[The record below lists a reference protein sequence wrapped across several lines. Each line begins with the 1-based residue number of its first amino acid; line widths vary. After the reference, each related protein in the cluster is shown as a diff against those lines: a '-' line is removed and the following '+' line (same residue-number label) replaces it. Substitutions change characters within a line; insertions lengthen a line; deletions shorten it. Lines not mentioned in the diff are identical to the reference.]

1 MEANMFTDAL
11 LIALLAGIAGVD
23 LFDGLTHLHRPI
35 VIGPIVGLI
44 LGDVQTG
51 LLVGGT
57 LELVWMGMVPL
68 AGAQPPNVVIGGI
81 IGTAFAILTQSDP
94 KVAIG
99 IAIPFS
105 IAVQGCITLLFTLY
119 SPMMHKCDQMVK
131 NLNWRGVE
139 WVNYLGIIILFCFY
153 FIVAFLPIYYGAAAA
168 SAMVQKAP
176 QWLLDGLAVAGGM
189 MPAIGFALL
198 MKIMMKKTY
207 VAYFILGFLAV
218 TFLNLPIIAIALGA
232 FAIALINFFN
242 RTRNNDGEIAN
253 MPSQTNQQEMN
264 DGI

>member
-1 MEANMFTDAL
+1 MLTDAL

-23 LFDGLTHLHRPI
+23 LFNGLTHIHRPI
-35 VIGPIVGLI
+35 VIGPLVGLI
-44 LGDVQTG
+44 LGDVKTG

-68 AGAQPPNVVIGGI
+68 AGAQPPNVVIGSI
-81 IGTAFAILTQSDP
+81 IGTTFAIMTHADP

-99 IAIPFS
+99 IAVPFS

-119 SPMMHKCDQMVK
+119 SPMMHKCDEMVK
-131 NLNWRGVE
+131 NLNWRGIE
-139 WVNYLGIIILFCFY
+139 RVNYFGILILFLFY
-153 FIVAFLPIYYGAAAA
+153 FIVAFLPIYFGAEAA

-189 MPAIGFALL
+189 MPAIGFSLL

-207 VAYFILGFLAV
+207 VAYFILGFISV
-218 TFLNLPIIAIALGA
+218 TFLHMPIIAVALGA
-232 FAIALINFFN
+232 FAIALIDFFN
-242 RTRNNDGEIAN
+242 RTRNDNNDNGGSPKAA
-253 MPSQTNQQEMN
+253 QEMN

>member
-1 MEANMFTDAL
+1 MLADAL
-11 LIALLAGIAGVD
+11 LIALIAGIAGVD
-23 LFDGLTHLHRPI
+23 LFNGLTHFHRPV

-81 IGTAFAILTQSDP
+81 IGTTFAIMTQADP

-99 IAIPFS
+99 IAVPFS

-119 SPMMHKCDQMVK
+119 SPMMHKCDEMVK
-131 NLNWRGVE
+131 KLNWRGIE
-139 WVNYLGIIILFCFY
+139 MVNYFGILILFSFY
-153 FIVAFLPIYYGAAAA
+153 FIVAFLPIYFGADAA

-189 MPAIGFALL
+189 MPAIGFSLL

-207 VAYFILGFLAV
+207 VAYFILGFISV
-218 TFLNLPIIAIALGA
+218 TFLNMPIIAVALGA
-232 FAIALINFFN
+232 FATALIDFFN
-242 RTRNNDGEIAN
+242 RTRNDNNDNGSSPKVA
-253 MPSQTNQQEMN
+253 QEMN

>member
-1 MEANMFTDAL
+1 MLAEAV
-11 LIALLAGIAGVD
+11 LIAIVAGIAGID
-23 LFDGLTHLHRPI
+23 LLNGLTHLHRP
-35 VIGPIVGLI
+35 VVMGPIVGLI

-68 AGAQPPNVVIGGI
+68 GGTQPPNVVIGGI
-81 IGTAFAILTQSDP
+81 IGTAFAIMTHADA

-99 IAIPFS
+99 ISVPFS

-119 SPMMHKCDQMVK
+119 SPMMHKCDEMVGK
-131 NLNWRGVE
+131 LNWRGIE
-139 WVNYLGIIILFCFY
+139 IVNYFSILILFSFY
-153 FIVAFLPIYYGAAAA
+153 FIVAFLPIYFGAEAAGT
-168 SAMVQKAP
+168 MVQKAP

-189 MPAIGFALL
+189 MPAIGFSLL

-207 VAYFILGFLAV
+207 IAYFILGFISV
-218 TFLNLPIIAIALGA
+218 TFLNMPIIAVALGA
-232 FAIALINFFN
+232 FAIALIDFFN
-242 RTRNNDGEIAN
+242 RTRNHNNNGGALN
-253 MPSQTNQQEMN
+253 VAQETN

>member
-1 MEANMFTDAL
+1 MLIDAI
-11 LIALLAGIAGVD
+11 LIGLLAGLAGVD
-23 LFDGLTHLHRPI
+23 LFDGLTHFHRPV
-35 VIGPIVGLI
+35 VIGPLVGLI

-68 AGAQPPNVVIGGI
+68 AGAQPPNVVIGGV
-81 IGTAFAILTQSDP
+81 IGTAFAILTQADP

-99 IAIPFS
+99 IAVPFS
-105 IAVQGCITLLFTLY
+105 IAVQGCITLLFTLF

-131 NLNWRGVE
+131 KLNWRGVE
-139 WVNYLGIIILFCFY
+139 RVNYLGITILFCFY
-153 FIVAFLPIYYGAAAA
+153 FIVAFLPVYFGADAA
-168 SAMVQKAP
+168 SVMVQKAP

-189 MPAIGFALL
+189 MPAIGFSML

-207 VAYFILGFLAV
+207 IAYFILGFISV
-218 TFLNLPIIAIALGA
+218 TFLNMPIIAVALGA
-232 FAIALINFFN
+232 LAIALIDFFN
-242 RTRNNDGEIAN
+242 RSRIEDTAERGA
-253 MPSQTNQQEMN
+253 PTTQSQEME

>member
-1 MEANMFTDAL
+1 MMTDAL
-11 LIALLAGIAGVD
+11 LIALIAGIAGVD
-23 LFDGLTHLHRPI
+23 LFNGLTHFHRPV

-81 IGTAFAILTQSDP
+81 IGTTFAIMTHADP

-99 IAIPFS
+99 IAVPFS

-119 SPMMHKCDQMVK
+119 SPMMHKCDEMVK
-131 NLNWRGVE
+131 KLNWRGIE
-139 WVNYLGIIILFCFY
+139 MVNYFGILILFSFY
-153 FIVAFLPIYYGAAAA
+153 FIVAFLPIYFGADAA

-176 QWLLDGLAVAGGM
+176 QWLLDSLAVAGGM
-189 MPAIGFALL
+189 MPAIGFSLL

-207 VAYFILGFLAV
+207 VAYFILGFISV
-218 TFLNLPIIAIALGA
+218 TFLNMPIIAVALGA
-232 FAIALINFFN
+232 FAIALIDFFN
-242 RTRNNDGEIAN
+242 RTRNDNNDNGSSPKVA
-253 MPSQTNQQEMN
+253 QEMN

>member
-1 MEANMFTDAL
+1 MLADAL
-11 LIALLAGIAGVD
+11 LIALIAGIAGVD
-23 LFDGLTHLHRPI
+23 LFNGLTHFHRPV

-81 IGTAFAILTQSDP
+81 IGTTFAIMTQADP

-99 IAIPFS
+99 IAVPFS

-119 SPMMHKCDQMVK
+119 SPMMHKCDEMVK
-131 NLNWRGVE
+131 KLNWRGIE
-139 WVNYLGIIILFCFY
+139 MVNYFGILILFSFY
-153 FIVAFLPIYYGAAAA
+153 FIVAFLPIYFGADAA

-189 MPAIGFALL
+189 MPAIGFSLL

-207 VAYFILGFLAV
+207 VAYFILGFISV
-218 TFLNLPIIAIALGA
+218 TFLNMPIIAVALGA
-232 FAIALINFFN
+232 FAIALIDFFN
-242 RTRNNDGEIAN
+242 RTRNDNNDNGSSPKVA
-253 MPSQTNQQEMN
+253 QEMN

>member
-1 MEANMFTDAL
+1 MMTDAL
-11 LIALLAGIAGVD
+11 LIALIAGIAGVD
-23 LFDGLTHLHRPI
+23 LFNGLTHFHRPV

-81 IGTAFAILTQSDP
+81 IGTTFAIMTRADP

-99 IAIPFS
+99 IAVPFS

-119 SPMMHKCDQMVK
+119 SPMMHKCDEMVK
-131 NLNWRGVE
+131 KLNWRGIE
-139 WVNYLGIIILFCFY
+139 MVNYFGILILFSFY
-153 FIVAFLPIYYGAAAA
+153 FIVAFLPIYFGADAA

-189 MPAIGFALL
+189 MPAIGFSLL

-207 VAYFILGFLAV
+207 VAYFILGFISV
-218 TFLNLPIIAIALGA
+218 TFLNMPIIAVALGA
-232 FAIALINFFN
+232 FAIALIDFFN
-242 RTRNNDGEIAN
+242 RTRNDNNDNGSSPKVA
-253 MPSQTNQQEMN
+253 QEMN

>member
-1 MEANMFTDAL
+1 MLADAL
-11 LIALLAGIAGVD
+11 LIALIAGIAGVD
-23 LFDGLTHLHRPI
+23 LFNGLTHFHRPV

-81 IGTAFAILTQSDP
+81 IGTTFAIMTQADP

-99 IAIPFS
+99 IAVPFS

-119 SPMMHKCDQMVK
+119 SPMMHKCDEMVK
-131 NLNWRGVE
+131 KLNWRGIE
-139 WVNYLGIIILFCFY
+139 MVNYFGILILFSFY
-153 FIVAFLPIYYGAAAA
+153 FIVAFLPIYFGADAA

-189 MPAIGFALL
+189 MPAIGFSLL
-198 MKIMMKKTY
+198 MKIMMKRPM
-207 VAYFILGFLAV
+207 
-218 TFLNLPIIAIALGA
+218 LPIL
-232 FAIALINFFN
+232 FLVLF
-242 RTRNNDGEIAN
+242 
-253 MPSQTNQQEMN
+253 Q
-264 DGI
+264 

>member
-1 MEANMFTDAL
+1 MMTDAL
-11 LIALLAGIAGVD
+11 LIALIAGIAGAD
-23 LFDGLTHLHRPI
+23 LFNGLTHFHRPV

-81 IGTAFAILTQSDP
+81 IGTTFAIMTHADP

-99 IAIPFS
+99 IAVPFS

-119 SPMMHKCDQMVK
+119 SPMMHKCDEMVK
-131 NLNWRGVE
+131 KLNWRGIE
-139 WVNYLGIIILFCFY
+139 MVNYFGILILFSFY
-153 FIVAFLPIYYGAAAA
+153 FIVAFLPIYFGADAA

-189 MPAIGFALL
+189 MPAIGFSLL

-207 VAYFILGFLAV
+207 VAYFILGFISV
-218 TFLNLPIIAIALGA
+218 TFLNMPIIAVALGA
-232 FAIALINFFN
+232 FAIALIDFFN
-242 RTRNNDGEIAN
+242 RTRNDNNDNGSSPKVA
-253 MPSQTNQQEMN
+253 QEMN